1 MFIDGWIVALF
12 VFGAWC
18 HQRETSTRLSAIEAA
33 LRPPDPAARAAQR
46 RTALQWEVQ
55 CRAERA
61 RLDELGGDRAY
72 DAYLAPIR
80 AQIAAQ
86 NRR

>member
-1 MFIDGWIVALF
+1 MFIEGWIVALF

-33 LRPPDPAARAAQR
+33 LRPPDPAVEAEKH
-46 RTALQWEVQ
+46 RTALQWEGQ

-61 RLDELGGDRAY
+61 RLDELGGDREY

-86 NRR
+86 NSR